1 MEKHIALLGFK
12 VHDVITDFS
21 GIVTSISFDISGCIQ
36 ALVCPG
42 LNKDNKI
49 DDSRWYDTKRLEILS
64 KKPVVAV
71 PTFKIVPGGQELPS
85 YESQPKKV

>member
-12 VHDVITDFS
+12 VRDVVTDFS
-21 GIVTSISFDISGCIQ
+21 GVVTSISFDISGCIQ

-42 LNKDNKI
+42 SNKDNTPG
-49 DDSRWYDTKRLEILS
+49 DSRWYDTKRLEMLS
-64 KKPVVAV
+64 KKPVMAA
-71 PTFKIVPGGQELPS
+71 PTFKIVPGGQKLPS